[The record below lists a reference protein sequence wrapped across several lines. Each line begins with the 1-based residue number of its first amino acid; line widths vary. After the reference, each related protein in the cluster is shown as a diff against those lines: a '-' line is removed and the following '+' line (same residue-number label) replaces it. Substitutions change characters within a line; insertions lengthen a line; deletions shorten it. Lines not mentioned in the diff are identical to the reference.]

1 MRTKFADAS
10 LATPVLSWE
19 PAICRRNSMSTPVVL
34 SSLPSSWLCWLL
46 RNITRVGNAGK
57 GELIMDSGAGWSVL
71 ECEGFG
77 WI

>member
-1 MRTKFADAS
+1 
-10 LATPVLSWE
+10 
-19 PAICRRNSMSTPVVL
+19 MSTPVVL